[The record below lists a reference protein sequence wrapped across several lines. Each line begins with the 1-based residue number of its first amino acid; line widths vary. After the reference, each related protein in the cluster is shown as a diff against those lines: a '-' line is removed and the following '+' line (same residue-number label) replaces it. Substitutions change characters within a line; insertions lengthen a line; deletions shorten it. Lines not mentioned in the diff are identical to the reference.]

1 MEIASNLEVDG
12 GDDDETGEDG
22 DAFDEH
28 DVDGHVVE
36 ENDENDE
43 QGSSF

>member
-1 MEIASNLEVDG
+1 MKMASKDHLT
-12 GDDDETGEDG
+12 DDDETDEDG

-28 DVDGHVVE
+28 DEDGHVVE
-36 ENDENDE
+36 ENDENSE